1 MNEFST
7 TVRTYAP
14 QEGISTPAED
24 LHAVTEFVTWLN
36 ATMGN
41 PLANRTEIDP
51 ASPLARVIESAARIC
66 EAMAV
71 RICEAMADDIAG
83 KEEEPT
89 PWD

>member
-1 MNEFST
+1 MSEFST

-24 LHAVTEFVTWLN
+24 LHAITEFVTWLN

-41 PLANRTEIDP
+41 PLANRTELDP
-51 ASPLARVIESAARIC
+51 ASVMARVIES
-66 EAMAV
+66 AV

-83 KEEEPT
+83 KEEEDHS